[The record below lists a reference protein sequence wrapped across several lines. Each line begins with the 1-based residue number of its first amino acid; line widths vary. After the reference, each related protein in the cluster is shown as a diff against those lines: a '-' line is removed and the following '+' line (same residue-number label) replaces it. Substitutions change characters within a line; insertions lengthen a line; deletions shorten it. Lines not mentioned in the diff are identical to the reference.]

1 MTVHSPSASDSPH
14 LGGIQPT
21 WRDLPFACEIVAAVH
36 DSQDE
41 SFETLKDGFVDAG
54 GKSKTDQMIN
64 FLGKM
69 RALGGDGEMLPNGV
83 FLAEA
88 YTPPDQEAFGNSVR
102 PGLKTRLWSSEQF
115 IWKTLLFERDWL
127 PMLATVNIL
136 ATREVPTNETD
147 SRAKEF
153 QDRLNHL
160 DKYQSFDSI
169 NTWKKKAQTHFG
181 WTACTGLA
189 TGGEHEQYEL
199 TDVGRN
205 LHENVREHYHPDW
218 PSAIRK

>member
-1 MTVHSPSASDSPH
+1 MTAPSPSASDSPH

-21 WRDLPFACEIVAAVH
+21 WRDLPYACELVATVYE
-36 DSQDE
+36 SQGK
-41 SFETLKDGFVDAG
+41 SFETLKDEFVDAG
-54 GKSKTDQMIN
+54 GKSKTDQMLN

-69 RALGGDGEMLPNGV
+69 GILGNEGETLPNGV

-88 YTPPDQEAFGNSVR
+88 YTPPDQESLGSSVR
-102 PGLKTRLWSSEQF
+102 PGVKAQLASSEQL

-136 ATREVPTNETD
+136 ATSEVSTHETE

-153 QDRLNHL
+153 QDRLDHL

-169 NTWKKKAQTHFG
+169 NTWKKKAQAHFG
-181 WTACTGLA
+181 WAAYIGLT

-199 TDVGRN
+199 TNAGWN
-205 LHENVREHYHPDW
+205 LHDNVREQYHPDW
-218 PSAIRK
+218 PSAIRE